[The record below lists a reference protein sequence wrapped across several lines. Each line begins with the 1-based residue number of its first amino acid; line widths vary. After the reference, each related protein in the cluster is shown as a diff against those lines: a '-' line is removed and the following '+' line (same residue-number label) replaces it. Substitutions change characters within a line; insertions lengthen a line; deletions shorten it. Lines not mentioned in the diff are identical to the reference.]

1 MTTKAPKFAP
11 VTGEAA
17 LAMRQKDGTNQS
29 VFWSR
34 VGIGQSAGSRY
45 ESGRN
50 IPASIRALIILV
62 FGTEHHARQQLEAL
76 RDPAPDKLSKPRA
89 PIAAAPSSAPEAAAR
104 R

>member
-11 VTGEAA
+11 ITGEAA
-17 LAMRQKDGTNQS
+17 LAMRQKAGTNQS

-50 IPASIRALIILV
+50 IPRPVQMLLRVAY
-62 FGTEHHARQQLEAL
+62 GTKSQSAKQVEAL
-76 RDPAPDKLSKPRA
+76 RPG
-89 PIAAAPSSAPEAAAR
+89 AAEESAS
-104 R
+104 

>member
-17 LAMRQKDGTNQS
+17 FAMRQKAGTNQS

-50 IPASIRALIILV
+50 IPRPVQMLLRIAYGTRAQSAKQV
-62 FGTEHHARQQLEAL
+62 DAL
-76 RDPAPDKLSKPRA
+76 RPG
-89 PIAAAPSSAPEAAAR
+89 AAQEAAE
-104 R
+104 

>member
-1 MTTKAPKFAP
+1 MTTKAPKFTP

-17 LAMRQKDGTNQS
+17 LAMRQKAGTNQA

-50 IPASIRALIILV
+50 IPRPVQMLLRIAYGAKAQAAKQV
-62 FGTEHHARQQLEAL
+62 EAL
-76 RDPAPDKLSKPRA
+76 R
-89 PIAAAPSSAPEAAAR
+89 PSVGAESSEEAAS
-104 R
+104 

>member
-1 MTTKAPKFAP
+1 MTTKPPKFAP

-17 LAMRQKDGTNQS
+17 LAMRQKAGTNQS

-50 IPASIRALIILV
+50 TRRGTGWVKKNPAS
-62 FGTEHHARQQLEAL
+62 TSQEAM
-76 RDPAPDKLSKPRA
+76 K
-89 PIAAAPSSAPEAAAR
+89 
-104 R
+104 

>member
-1 MTTKAPKFAP
+1 MTTKPPKFAP

-17 LAMRQKDGTNQS
+17 LAMRQKAGTNQS

-50 IPASIRALIILV
+50 IPRPVQMLLRIAYGTKAQASKQV
-62 FGTEHHARQQLEAL
+62 EAL
-76 RDPAPDKLSKPRA
+76 RP
-89 PIAAAPSSAPEAAAR
+89 AAAAEASEEAAS
-104 R
+104 

>member
-1 MTTKAPKFAP
+1 MTTKTPKLAP

-50 IPASIRALIILV
+50 IPRPVQMLLRIAY
-62 FGTEHHARQQLEAL
+62 GTKAQAAKQVEAL
-76 RDPAPDKLSKPRA
+76 RPATTAETSEE
-89 PIAAAPSSAPEAAAR
+89 SAS
-104 R
+104 

>member
-11 VTGEAA
+11 ITGEAA
-17 LAMRQKDGTNQS
+17 LAMRQKAGTNQS

-50 IPASIRALIILV
+50 IPRPVQMLLRIAYGTRAQSAKQV
-62 FGTEHHARQQLEAL
+62 DAL
-76 RDPAPDKLSKPRA
+76 LGEE
-89 PIAAAPSSAPEAAAR
+89 SAE
-104 R
+104 